1 MTDLV
6 FQSKRIARRR
16 NTNVVAI
23 AKMAD
28 GTRGAMEM
36 GSATVRTI
44 KGADMGGLRHH
55 GNQDW
60 TPGRKHN
67 IANRVGQG
75 VAEGR
80 KFALRFLLN
89 GAKRGGD
96 RPSAGTRAQNNDW
109 IHLQHISAEQ
119 DRDGVRE
126 DRDHKADKDETDPG
140 FLQPRKET
148 GSCCETHASH
158 EDR

>member
-1 MTDLV
+1 ML
-6 FQSKRIARRR
+6 KRK
-16 NTNVVAI
+16 VAP
-23 AKMAD
+23 KS
-28 GTRGAMEM
+28 MEM
-36 GSATVRTI
+36 RSATVRTI
-44 KGADMGGLRHH
+44 KGADMGALRHH

-60 TPGRKHN
+60 TPELKLD
-67 IANRVGQG
+67 IANRIGQG

-80 KFALRFLLN
+80 KFALRLFLN
-89 GAKRGGD
+89 GAKCGGN

-119 DRDGVRE
+119 DCDGVRE